1 MRQELKIKP
10 KHWLMALGLVI
21 GGFLLALACIFGIIE
36 LLSPYADFIADN
48 IFVIIGS
55 ICSVVWM
62 SFLLYL
68 IAYPLA
74 EEFAKREIR
83 NGGRKWKK

>member
-48 IFVIIGS
+48 YWQYMQCSLDELLALFNS
-55 ICSVVWM
+55 I
-62 SFLLYL
+62 SFGRG
-68 IAYPLA
+68 ICK
-74 EEFAKREIR
+74 KR
-83 NGGRKWKK
+83 N